1 MKNALL
7 ISSMVLLSGCGC
19 EQINAGHRG
28 IETRF
33 GEVQGKPL
41 TEGLH
46 FYNPITSTIKEIK
59 VQEEKIEGKAVS
71 FTRDTQR
78 VEIDFA
84 VTLYPDPEAI
94 EKIYKEYG
102 EAWEAKLVPQ
112 AIQNSIKDVVGQ
124 YIADDLVGK
133 RDEARGKAEG
143 EVIEILKTRNVLV
156 TRLDFVNLDF
166 DDKYETAV
174 EAKVVAVQRSAEAIN
189 KTVEIQ
195 EQAKQ
200 RVIQAKSEAEAMT
213 IKSEAL
219 SKNKGLVEYEAIIAW
234 NGQLPLIMS
243 SSGGGNILSI
253 PDAILKTDHKPRG
266 FREEKAK

>member
-1 MKNALL
+1 MKVPFMF
-7 ISSMVLLSGCGC
+7 SMCMLMTSCGC
-19 EQINAGHRG
+19 EQVDTGYRG

-41 TEGLH
+41 TEGLY

-102 EAWEAKLVPQ
+102 EQWEAKLVPQ

-166 DDKYETAV
+166 DDKYEAAV
-174 EAKVVAVQRSAEAIN
+174 EAKVVAVQRSAEAVN
-189 KTVEIQ
+189 KTVEVQ

-200 RVIQAKSEAEAMT
+200 KVIAAKSEAEAMT

-219 SKNKGLVEYEAIIAW
+219 SKNKGLVDYEAIQRW
-234 NGQLPLIMS
+234 DGKLPQYMM
-243 SSGGGNILSI
+243 GNSTPFINI
-253 PDAILKTDHKPRG
+253 KKD
-266 FREEKAK
+266 